1 MKRGLQGKLV
11 VQGSSPEPFNSF
23 VPHSLPPVPPIEFNP
38 ELLDLM
44 EKANLALGRLDG
56 LARLLPD
63 LQLFLYFYV
72 RKEAVLSSQIEGTQ
86 SSLSDLLLFESRQVP
101 GVPLN
106 DVQEVSSYVA
116 ALQFGLKKLRQDFPM
131 SLRLMKDIHRV
142 LLSKG
147 RGRNKEPGEFRK
159 SQNWIGGTRPG
170 NALYVP
176 PPRDE
181 VVPLMGQLERFYH
194 EQEGLPVLVKAALMH
209 VQFESVHP
217 FLDGNG
223 RLGRLL
229 ITLMLVGD
237 GVLVEPLL
245 YLSLYFKQNRAAY
258 YELLQKVRLEG
269 DWEEWLMFFFTAVLE
284 TAQQAVDTAHKVLKL
299 FARDRARIEKLGRI
313 RGSGILLYSL
323 LQQRPYLSIPAA
335 SKELHLSQPAVT
347 KAIKA
352 LEQLGIVKESS
363 GRAWKRVFV
372 YSSYLRV
379 MTEGTEEPGR
389 PAHRRHRE

>member
-23 VPHSLPPVPPIEFNP
+23 VPHPLPPAPPIEFNP

-106 DVQEVSSYVA
+106 DVQEVSSHVA
-116 ALQFGLKKLRQDFPM
+116 ALEFGLKKLRQDFPM

-147 RGRNKEPGEFRK
+147 RGENKEPGEFRK

-170 NALYVP
+170 NAVYVP

-181 VVPLMGQLERFYH
+181 VVPLMGQLEKFYH
-194 EQEGLPVLVKAALMH
+194 EERGLPLLVKAALMH

-245 YLSLYFKQNRAAY
+245 YLSLYFKQNREAY
-258 YELLQKVRLEG
+258 YELLQKVRVEG
-269 DWEEWLMFFFTAVLE
+269 DWEEWLTFFFTAVLE
-284 TAQQAVDTAHKVLKL
+284 TAQQAVNTAHQVLKL

-313 RGSGILLYSL
+313 RGSGVLLHNL

-335 SKELHLSQPAVT
+335 SRELHLSQPAVT
-347 KAIKA
+347 KAMKA

-372 YSSYLRV
+372 YSTYLRI
-379 MTEGTEEPGR
+379 MTEGTEGPTQAKTKE
-389 PAHRRHRE
+389 